1 LKQIEEELTPFGMVN
16 TGVPEKVTA
25 EVMEGDLWIT
35 GELNTYYDELKKT
48 WYDQIPDKKSDFINK
63 L

>member
-25 EVMEGDLWIT
+25 EVVGGDLWIT
-35 GELNTYYDELKKT
+35 GSMDEYMNKLKQT
-48 WYDQIPDKKSDFINK
+48 WYDDNPHENRRFYK
-63 L
+63 